1 MCVDDYRLELEAWT
15 DVVQKKQAVI
25 AARSL
30 AELFDGV
37 KLRNNVM
44 KDVTLAE
51 LNRDTGMNKLLEWL
65 DNRFKKDENTKGFK
79 YFKNW
84 MSKRV

>member
-1 MCVDDYRLELEAWT
+1 MCVEDYRLELEAWT
-15 DVVQKKQAVI
+15 DVVEKKQAVI

-30 AELFDGV
+30 AEFFYGV
-37 KLRNNVM
+37 KLRN
-44 KDVTLAE
+44 VTLAE
-51 LNRDTGMNKLLEWL
+51 LNKDTGMNKLLEWL

-84 MSKRV
+84 MSQRA